1 MTPIIPLTKEEWT
14 QWCNQNELESFDY
27 IKQYC
32 HYSNVKPKSYHHM
45 YCTTGLHDPIVPYWE
60 IMKLIAKIRE
70 HKTDSNTQI
79 IRIETTQWHFSGS
92 SRYESIE
99 ELAEKYSFVF
109 TR

>member
-1 MTPIIPLTKEEWT
+1 
-14 QWCNQNELESFDY
+14 
-27 IKQYC
+27 
-32 HYSNVKPKSYHHM
+32 
-45 YCTTGLHDPIVPYWE
+45 
-60 IMKLIAKIRE
+60 MKLIAKIRE

-92 SRYESIE
+92 SRYKSIE